1 MADSDE
7 TYRSYERYFETKKY
21 AQRYPRPNRLAL
33 ERILRA
39 LSPGATLIDIGAG
52 HGRYSIA
59 LAEQGYTVVA
69 VERSDAARE
78 QLTETASRR
87 GLSDKLLCFKELEDV
102 DPKLAEKSELSL
114 LFFGVLSHMAFKERE
129 LALKTIHSMM
139 GEQANV
145 IGSVPCTF
153 RRYKSER
160 VNARIDDFGDAPRF
174 FYTHHL
180 DGAAYEF
187 AYTAFSP
194 QQLRAE
200 FALHGWE
207 SVQMKTESVLSERK
221 VARNR
226 FIGAVDAMVSRMTPC
241 RFSHAIFFHIRPAD
255 DAPQS

>member
-1 MADSDE
+1 MAGSDE
-7 TYRSYERYFETKKY
+7 TYRSYETYFETKKY
-21 AQRYPRPNRLAL
+21 AQRYPLPNRLAL
-33 ERILRA
+33 ARILRA

-59 LAEQGYTVVA
+59 LAEKGYTVVA

-78 QLTETASRR
+78 QLTETALRR
-87 GLSDKLLCFKELEDV
+87 GLSDKLHCFKELEDV
-102 DPKLAEKSELSL
+102 DPKLAEKSRLSL
-114 LFFGVLSHMAFKERE
+114 LLFGVLSHMAFKERE
-129 LALKTIHSMM
+129 IALKTIQSMM
-139 GEQANV
+139 DEKVNV

-160 VNARIDDFGDAPRF
+160 VNAKIDDFGDAPRF

-180 DGAAYEF
+180 DGATHEF

-207 SVQMKTESVLSERK
+207 PVQMKTESVLSERK

-226 FIGAVDAMVSRMTPC
+226 IIGAGDAMFSRMTPC

-255 DAPQS
+255 DAPPN